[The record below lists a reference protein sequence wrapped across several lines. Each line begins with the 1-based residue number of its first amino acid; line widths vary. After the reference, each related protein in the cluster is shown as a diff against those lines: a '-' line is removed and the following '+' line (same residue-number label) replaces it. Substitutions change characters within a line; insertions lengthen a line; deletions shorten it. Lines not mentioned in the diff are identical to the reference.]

1 MERFGAAILG
11 CEGTILSTSEKAF
24 FSEANPF
31 GFILFLR
38 NLETADQIVRLCA
51 DLRDSVGWHAP
62 IFIDQEGGRVQR
74 LRPPLAREWLPPLD
88 DVARLGQQA
97 AKGMFLRYRIIAA
110 ELLALGIDGNC
121 APTLDVARADTH
133 AVLRNRLYAGD
144 ADRVIE
150 IGKAV
155 YDGLIE
161 GGVLPVIKH
170 MPGHGRGTLDSH
182 LEPPRVA
189 VSREELSEDFKAFR
203 AFSHVPLG
211 MSAHLVF
218 AQIDPQPAT
227 ISPIMIDLIRKDI
240 GFGGLLMTDDIS
252 MEALSG
258 TVAERGA
265 AALAAGCDLV
275 LHCNGKLTEMQDLLA
290 GVGRMS
296 DAALVR
302 AETALSQRPKAQTVD
317 IDALQAEFEALSLE
331 PR

>member
-1 MERFGAAILG
+1 MDRFGAAILG
-11 CEGTILSTSEKAF
+11 CEGPILSASEKSF
-24 FSEANPF
+24 FSEVNPF

-38 NLETADQIVRLCA
+38 NLETADQIRRLCD
-51 DLRDSVGWHAP
+51 DLRESVGWNAP

-88 DVARLGQQA
+88 DVARLGQNA
-97 AKGMFLRYRIIAA
+97 AKGMTLRYRIIAG

-155 YDGLIE
+155 YDGLME

-182 LEPPRVA
+182 LEPPRVSA
-189 VSREELSEDFKAFR
+189 SREELSEDFKAFR

-218 AQIDPQPAT
+218 EKIDPQPAT
-227 ISPIMIDLIRKDI
+227 ISPIMIDLIRNDI

-275 LHCNGKLTEMQDLLA
+275 LHCNGKLAEMQDLLA
-290 GVGRMS
+290 RVGTLS
-296 DAALVR
+296 DAAQRR
-302 AETALSQRPKAQTVD
+302 AESALSQRPKAQTVD